1 MCCFLIIPLI
11 HIFLCYTVNRS
22 RRQLTFA
29 YNGGIIMEI
38 TIGTNIKRLRTA
50 RNITQEQ
57 LSDAM
62 NVTCAAVSKWERGE
76 TYPDISLLQPLA
88 YFFGVTLD
96 ELMGYDQKKIQ
107 AEIDDVIELYKK
119 HRGYDYNKAREIIV
133 NAYRNYPN
141 DYRIMY
147 LYMWNIGGDMADN
160 DPAVLI
166 AHKNE
171 FLEICEKILESCT
184 EEPLRLGAWN
194 MRAKILHAEGKTEE
208 ALEIYRTKFT
218 DWFSTCGQKTEQLF
232 AKDTGEYCFYVQKN
246 MYELVDFAADKLG
259 RTLFFNASLSK
270 EEKSTRALQYGD
282 LLLSAFE
289 ETGEAF
295 FLLLAKSFLGRM
307 ENDFCYRG
315 GTDDQVIA
323 IMDKNLYAT
332 KKIEELRA
340 TNEPLNRSFDRYSAE
355 ARNNLLEWNLNC
367 RSDSAF
373 GRRAEL
379 LKNPAY
385 ISVLDKYR

>member
-11 HIFLCYTVNRS
+11 YIFLCYTVNRS

-119 HRGYDYNKAREIIV
+119 YRGYDYNKAREIIV

-259 RTLFFNASLSK
+259 RTLFFNALLSM

-307 ENDFCYRG
+307 ENDLCYRG

-367 RSDSAF
+367 RSDAAF